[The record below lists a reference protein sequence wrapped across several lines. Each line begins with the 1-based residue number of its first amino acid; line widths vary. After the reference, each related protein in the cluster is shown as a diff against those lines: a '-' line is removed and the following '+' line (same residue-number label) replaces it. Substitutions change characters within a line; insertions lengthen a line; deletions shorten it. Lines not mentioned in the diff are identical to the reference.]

1 MVESAISVPLI
12 RELIEADVDRLLH
25 PDFARRLPP
34 ALEIYRQTL
43 LAYHRGDLRGVE
55 KIAAEVPPGLSRDVP
70 CLPVL
75 IELRRKILTRDATA
89 PEIDTHERS
98 FDPESAWYGELLI
111 LLAAVCE
118 TIEDFHRA
126 RSLHVEAAAAL
137 EKIGARGKALRA
149 EANAIVDLTNIDPER
164 RYFPE
169 YMVLLKR
176 ARKMKQFNIAATTSL
191 NLSREYQR
199 VGALQ
204 NALRFCNRAIA
215 AAGSNPGGLTAM
227 LAIAHRAHLLHELN
241 RPREAEV
248 DFELA
253 STSTFPAVQAAC
265 AVLADLMRRSPAEA
279 PTNAPT
285 TWKER
290 AAETAGRLPLSAIEE
305 KVIRFVSEKP
315 RGKFEITDH
324 LFGDDV
330 HPLTAENRLKN
341 LIHRIRKKRPGLIV
355 LKDDRYSLADPERE
369 IRPRRKAR

>member
-1 MVESAISVPLI
+1 MVESAISVSLI
-12 RELIEADVDRLLH
+12 REMIEADVDRLLH

-55 KIAAEVPPGLSRDVP
+55 RIAAALPAPPPADLP
-70 CLPVL
+70 CLPAL
-75 IELRRKILTRDATA
+75 IELRRKILARDATVD
-89 PEIDTHERS
+89 EIDAHERA
-98 FDPESAWYGELLI
+98 FDPASPWHGELLI

-126 RSLHVEAAAAL
+126 RRLHVEAAAAL
-137 EKIGARGKALRA
+137 GKIGAWGKALRA
-149 EANAIVDLTNIDPER
+149 EANAIVDLTNIEPER

-169 YMVLLKR
+169 YLVLLKR
-176 ARKMKQFNIAATTSL
+176 ARKLKQFNIAATTLL

-199 VGALQ
+199 IGALQ

-215 AAGSNPGGLTAM
+215 AAGSNPGGITAM
-227 LAIAHRAHLLHELN
+227 LAVAHRAHLLHELG
-241 RPREAEV
+241 RPREADV

-265 AVLADLMRRSPAEA
+265 AVLAGLMRRSPADA
-279 PTNAPT
+279 PRGAPT

-290 AAETAGRLPLSAIEE
+290 ATESPALLPLSAIEE

-369 IRPRRKAR
+369 IRSRKKAR